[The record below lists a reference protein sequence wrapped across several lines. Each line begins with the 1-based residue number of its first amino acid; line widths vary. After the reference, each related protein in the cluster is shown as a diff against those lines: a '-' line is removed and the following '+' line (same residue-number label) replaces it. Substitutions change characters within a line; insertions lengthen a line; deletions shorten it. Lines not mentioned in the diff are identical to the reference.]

1 MSRRPLSIL
10 LAGIGINLSIGVL
23 YAWSVFKDALINDL
37 GWTATQA
44 STPYSVAIVVFS
56 IATLTA
62 GVLQDKFGPKK
73 IIMLGGSFVGAGM
86 ILTGLMT
93 NPTAV
98 VLTFGVVV
106 GTGIGFAYACVTP
119 AAMKWWHPSK
129 KGLVS
134 GLIVGGFGLGAV
146 YVAPLTKALVAAYD
160 IQTAFMI
167 LGAGIIVISVGLG
180 MTVVNPPEGYV
191 AEGPKD
197 WEADTASTGIEMTW
211 RDMLKTKQFYFLF
224 VMFALASSAGVML
237 IGNITQIGSLQ
248 VGLEGAVYLVSL
260 LAIAN
265 AAGRVLGGLV
275 SEKLGRVNT
284 LIVVFLLQAA
294 KMWFFMGIST
304 EAMLVTGAII
314 GALTYGSLLSVFP
327 SLTADYFGLKGY
339 GANYGLV
346 YLGWGLSGALGPVIA
361 SLSFDNTG
369 SFNTAYMISAGML
382 TFAALIAFATK
393 APVASVT
400 KVQIKAKAKTALAS
414 A

>member
-1 MSRRPLSIL
+1 MSKRPLTIL

-23 YAWSVFKDALINDL
+23 YAWSVFKDALVNDL

-44 STPYSVAIVVFS
+44 STPYSIAIVVFS

-62 GVLQDKFGPKK
+62 GVLQDKFGPRR
-73 IIMLGGSFVGAGM
+73 IIMLGGAFVGSGM
-86 ILTGLMT
+86 ILTGLLT

-98 VLTFGVVV
+98 MLTFGVVV

-129 KGLVS
+129 KGMVS

-146 YVAPLTKALVAAYD
+146 YVAPLTKALVNAFD
-160 IQTAFMI
+160 IQTAFII
-167 LGAGIIVISVGLG
+167 LGTGIIVISVSLG
-180 MTVVNPPEGYV
+180 ATVVNPPKGYI
-191 AEGPKD
+191 AEGPED
-197 WEADTASTGIEMTW
+197 WNPAAAGTGAEMNW
-211 RDMLKTKQFYFLF
+211 REMIKTRQFYFLF
-224 VMFALASSAGVML
+224 IMFALASSAGVML

-265 AAGRVLGGLV
+265 ASGRVLGGLI
-275 SEKLGRVNT
+275 SDKLGRVNT
-284 LIVVFLLQAA
+284 LILAFLLQAA
-294 KMWFFMGIST
+294 NMWFFMSIST
-304 EAMLVTGAII
+304 EAMLIAGAITGALCY
-314 GALTYGSLLSVFP
+314 GALLSVFP

-361 SLSFDNTG
+361 SMSFDSTG
-369 SFNTAYMISAGML
+369 SFTNAYMISAAML
-382 TFAALIAFATK
+382 VAATAIAFMTK
-393 APVASVT
+393 APRTA
-400 KVQIKAKAKTALAS
+400 AKEAEGELVRV
-414 A
+414 

>member
-1 MSRRPLSIL
+1 MSKRPLTIL

-23 YAWSVFKDALINDL
+23 YAWSVFKDALVNDL

-44 STPYSVAIVVFS
+44 STPYSIAIVVFS

-62 GVLQDKFGPKK
+62 GVLQDKFGPRR
-73 IIMLGGSFVGAGM
+73 IIMLGGASVGAGM
-86 ILTGLMT
+86 ILTGLLT

-98 VLTFGVVV
+98 MLTFGVVV

-129 KGLVS
+129 KGMVS

-146 YVAPLTKALVAAYD
+146 YVAPLTKALVNAFD

-167 LGAGIIVISVGLG
+167 LGTGIIVISVGLG
-180 MTVVNPPEGYV
+180 ATVVNPPKGYV

-197 WEADTASTGIEMTW
+197 YAPKASSTGIEMTW
-211 RDMLKTKQFYFLF
+211 REMLKTRQFYFLF

-237 IGNITQIGSLQ
+237 IGNITQIGALQ

-265 AAGRVLGGLV
+265 ASGRVLGGLI
-275 SEKLGRVNT
+275 SDKLGRINT
-284 LIVVFLLQAA
+284 LILAFLLQAMN
-294 KMWFFMGIST
+294 MWFFMSIST
-304 EAMLVTGAII
+304 EAMLIAGAIS
-314 GALTYGSLLSVFP
+314 GALCYGALLSVFP

-361 SLSFDNTG
+361 SMAFDASGTFTN
-369 SFNTAYMISAGML
+369 AYLISAAML
-382 TFAALIAFATK
+382 VAAAAIAFITK
-393 APVASVT
+393 AP
-400 KVQIKAKAKTALAS
+400 KAAPVEAPADLAR